1 MAGEEQDLP
10 LRPQLL
16 QQGQGQAHP
25 LVVKGAQRVVQQHR
39 RVRHGEPAH
48 RQPDGQIEL
57 LRRPGGQGQG
67 ALGQGHPLP
76 GRLGGKIPGQGEPV
90 PPAPGEG
97 GKQLPRPLVQHRG
110 KALAQLVVG
119 RAQRVQGGGEGVVL
133 LQTAGQLPV
142 QLPPPGLQILR
153 GPHVGQRPLRA
164 GQLLL
169 HPGQLPLH
177 RGQLGGGGRL
187 GLWRLVG
194 VEQLPP
200 LGGQILHP
208 AAGGLLGGPGLP
220 GLGQPL
226 PVRRRL
232 GQPVFVLRDGDSRDG
247 KDLLGPAHQFP
258 PVEQAEPPGQRR
270 RTGQSRQ

>member
-1 MAGEEQDLP
+1 M
-10 LRPQLL
+10 
-16 QQGQGQAHP
+16 GQG
-25 LVVKGAQRVVQQHR
+25 R
-39 RVRHGEPAH
+39 
-48 RQPDGQIEL
+48 
-57 LRRPGGQGQG
+57 
-67 ALGQGHPLP
+67 PLP

-119 RAQRVQGGGEGVVL
+119 LAQRVQGGGEGVVL

-177 RGQLGGGGRL
+177 RGQLGGGGGFRL
-187 GLWRLVG
+187 GRLVEQLQG
-194 VEQLPP
+194 VKQLPP
-200 LGGQILHP
+200 LGGQIVHP
-208 AAGGLLGGPGLP
+208 AAGGSLGGTGLLGLSQLLP
-220 GLGQPL
+220 IL
-226 PVRRRL
+226 RRL
-232 GQPVFVLRDGDSRDG
+232 GQPVFVLRDGDGGDRKRLPG
-247 KDLLGPAHQFP
+247 AACQLP
-258 PVEQAEPPGQRR
+258 PVE
-270 RTGQSRQ
+270 